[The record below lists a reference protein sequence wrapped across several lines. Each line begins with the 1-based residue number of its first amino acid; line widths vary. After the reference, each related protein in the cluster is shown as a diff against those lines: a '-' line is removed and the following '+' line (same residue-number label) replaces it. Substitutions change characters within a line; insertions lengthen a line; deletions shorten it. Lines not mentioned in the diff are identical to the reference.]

1 MNKQNNTTLVL
12 ELEKQKKQLQ
22 EAVAQADKANQAKSV
37 FLSRISH
44 NMRTPLNAILGLTTL
59 LKASVTDR
67 TIEND
72 LLEIEISGLY
82 LMNLIND
89 TLDMNKIESGKLE
102 LNPIVCDGRTVFK
115 TIVKLITPHVQ
126 SKNIE
131 FRMHSDELPFST
143 LFIDVGRIQQVI
155 MNIVGNAVKFTPEY
169 GTIDFS
175 ITNLSVKDGI
185 ITDKIVI
192 KDSGI
197 GISPEFLPHL
207 FEPFAQEDATRNS
220 SQQGTGL
227 GMSICK
233 YLIDLMGGSLSVKS
247 EVGKGTAITII
258 LPMRIATDKQI
269 EDWKKTKAIPNDN
282 SALNGRKVLLC
293 EDHPLNANIAKR
305 LLEYKGMVVEHAENG
320 QIGVKMFEKSEID
333 YYDAILMD
341 IRMPVMDGLEATKVI
356 RSLPREDAARIPII
370 ALSANAMDDDISSEK
385 QVGIN
390 AHVSKPIQADLLYG
404 TLSSYVREKT
414 NIKRPRIL
422 IVDDME
428 VDRNVVKAI
437 IKKEYDV
444 LEAEDGYKALE
455 LLKQHRGIVAI
466 VTDIKMPKMDGIE
479 LIQKIR
485 SNHAWNHI
493 AILVNTL
500 FGDTEQEE
508 RLLELGT
515 NDFIYKPTTP
525 KILALRIK
533 NALRKI

>member
-428 VDRNVVKAI
+428 VDRNVVKAV

>member
-269 EDWKKTKAIPNDN
+269 EDWKKAKAIPNDN

-320 QIGVKMFEKSEID
+320 QIGVKMFEKSETD

-428 VDRNVVKAI
+428 VDRNVVKAV

>member
-428 VDRNVVKAI
+428 VDRNVVKAV

-485 SNHAWNHI
+485 SNRLESYSNSCQY
-493 AILVNTL
+493 LVW
-500 FGDTEQEE
+500 
-508 RLLELGT
+508 
-515 NDFIYKPTTP
+515 
-525 KILALRIK
+525 
-533 NALRKI
+533 

>member
-22 EAVAQADKANQAKSV
+22 EAVDQADKANQAKSV

-102 LNPIVCDGRTVFK
+102 LNPVVCDGRTVFK

-155 MNIVGNAVKFTPEY
+155 MNIVGNAVKFTPKY

-185 ITDKIVI
+185 ITDKIII

-269 EDWKKTKAIPNDN
+269 EDWKKAKAIPNDN

-320 QIGVKMFEKSEID
+320 QIGVKMFEESGTD

-428 VDRNVVKAI
+428 VDRNVVKAV